1 MINNKI
7 IIPEKMQAIEISE
20 FGGPEKLKEC
30 IRKIPVLENNQVL
43 IKDRVIIKFQQ
54 RRQIFQA

>member
-1 MINNKI
+1 MTNQDINRAFRLCLYWRKNDHQQNF

-30 IRKIPVLENNQVL
+30 IRPTPKL
-43 IKDRVIIKFQQ
+43 
-54 RRQIFQA
+54 

>member
-1 MINNKI
+1 MPVSEKKMINNKI

-30 IRKIPVLENNQVL
+30 IRPIPTLENNQV
-43 IKDRVIIKFQQ
+43 
-54 RRQIFQA
+54 